1 MGVFISQN
9 DVLAEKKFFG
19 KFVWKKS
26 KFFNFFKKIL
36 IFCPF
41 FEKKNLNLIGVWNYR
56 PYMVQKLTFEKIFS

>member
-19 KFVWKKS
+19 KFFSKKS
-26 KFFNFFKKIL
+26 KFFYFFPKNPHIL
-36 IFCPF
+36 AI
-41 FEKKNLNLIGVWNYR
+41 FEKKFPNLIGVWNYR